1 MARQQISERLKR
13 FIREQ
18 IQTVFRLEVLL
29 LLHRCQYRSFTAAEV
44 ANELGIENELAQ
56 EQLAALGVTGL
67 VVQSNVGKS
76 KYSYHPADDER
87 GGSASG
93 ELFKAAGSHL
103 ELDPGRT
110 LRPPPRLRRIRLTP
124 QRYAISQATKK
135 HKEHKRIFL
144 SLCFMCLCG
153 LKWTPGKSLTNLSSK
168 QGVYAMAKALAVV
181 LVFFNH
187 WTSPAHLAF
196 HID

>member
-1 MARQQISERLKR
+1 MVRQHISERLKR

-76 KYSYHPADDER
+76 KYSYHPADDEL
-87 GGSASG
+87 GTAVDQLAASYS
-93 ELFKAAGSHL
+93 KQ
-103 ELDPGRT
+103 PV
-110 LRPPPRLRRIRLTP
+110 PI
-124 QRYAISQATKK
+124 
-135 HKEHKRIFL
+135 L
-144 SLCFMCLCG
+144 SLI
-153 LKWTPGKSLTNLSSK
+153 
-168 QGVYAMAKALAVV
+168 LAERSDRPR
-181 LVFFNH
+181 VF
-187 WTSPAHLAF
+187 AEY
-196 HID
+196 D